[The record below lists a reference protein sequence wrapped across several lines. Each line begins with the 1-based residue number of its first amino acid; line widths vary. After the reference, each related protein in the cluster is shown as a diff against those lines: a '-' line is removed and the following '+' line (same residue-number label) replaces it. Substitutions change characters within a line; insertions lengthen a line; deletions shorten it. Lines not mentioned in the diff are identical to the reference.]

1 MHTGLMEA
9 TAPHPHAAAAAW
21 TGYAAELG
29 LLPLAA
35 VNDAPTDEDDDE
47 DEDLPADPDLR
58 VIGELGAYHAVAHVR
73 RNQPPYEPDVIHLIR
88 RTADGST
95 VFRAFDERDAGILLQ
110 RLASFDD
117 LIATP
122 R

>member
-1 MHTGLMEA
+1 MET
-9 TAPHPHAAAAAW
+9 TAPNPHAAADVW
-21 TGYAAELG
+21 TGYASDLG
-29 LLPLAA
+29 LVPSA
-35 VNDAPTDEDDDE
+35 DADDVPADEDE
-47 DEDLPADPDLR
+47 DEDLTADSELR
-58 VIGELGAYHAVAHVR
+58 VIGEVGAYHAVAQIR

-110 RLASFDD
+110 RLASFGDH
-117 LIATP
+117 LAAA